1 MFDSVRKY
9 SKLPVAFC
17 EVSEEEENPGQAFR
31 FTVRFCPNTGCSY
44 VNNWLAIKKKGK
56 KKKKWQET
64 LHTKQTRV
72 KINYKVISSRR

>member
-31 FTVRFCPNTGCSY
+31 FTVRFCPNTGRSY
-44 VNNWLAIKKKGK
+44 VNNSDWQLKKREKEKEIAGNFTY
-56 KKKKWQET
+56 QADE
-64 LHTKQTRV
+64 
-72 KINYKVISSRR
+72 S